1 MPGGARDYVWRHF
14 LSEKTL
20 QMMGDMRQ
28 QFLQLLQGIG
38 FTETPGG
45 GRGRRTGDPA
55 FDDNSEDLTLVKAVL
70 CSGLY
75 PNVVTVK
82 NAKRRA
88 KLMTEED
95 GKVECH
101 PSSVNAS
108 VSQFTTNFLVYSE
121 KVKTSSIF
129 IRNSTMVSDYALLLF
144 GGALRPGPE
153 PGTFTMGRGNLV
165 FTAGQGVATLVQE
178 LRARLDALLER
189 KIATPTMDLVR
200 EGGGIVKA
208 VRALLAEPAQVGAH
222 PHDSRHPDGD
232 RAYHG

>member
-1 MPGGARDYVWRHF
+1 MPKLFGGFEGWIELEVVDRPPS
-14 LSEKTL
+14 LSHT
-20 QMMGDMRQ
+20 
-28 QFLQLLQGIG
+28 
-38 FTETPGG
+38 
-45 GRGRRTGDPA
+45 
-55 FDDNSEDLTLVKAVL
+55 EDLTLVKAVL

-129 IRNSTMVSDYALLLF
+129 IRNSTM
-144 GGALRPGPE
+144 
-153 PGTFTMGRGNLV
+153 
-165 FTAGQGVATLVQE
+165 
-178 LRARLDALLER
+178 
-189 KIATPTMDLVR
+189 
-200 EGGGIVKA
+200 
-208 VRALLAEPAQVGAH
+208 
-222 PHDSRHPDGD
+222 
-232 RAYHG
+232 